1 MDKSLI
7 TCSRR
12 RLLALAGLS
21 VTGGC
26 TSLPGQEPSPPGLD
40 SLYLRNQRTQEVEV
54 AVAVER
60 DSEIVYEQAHELAAW
75 KSNTSF
81 GELLID
87 EDWLGTQTPYEVIID
102 LADTETESY
111 STEDFLEI
119 VGDTDGINCFGI
131 NVVIDSDFIDFRPSA
146 QETCRQ

>member
-1 MDKSLI
+1 
-7 TCSRR
+7 
-12 RLLALAGLS
+12 LALSGLL

-26 TSLPGQEPSPPGLD
+26 TSLSGQEPPPPGLD

-54 AVAVER
+54 VVTVER
-60 DSEIVYEQAHELAAW
+60 DGEIVYEQTHDLAAW
-75 KSNTSF
+75 KNNTSF

-119 VGDTDGINCFGI
+119 VGDTDRINCFGI

-146 QETCRQ
+146 QETCRH